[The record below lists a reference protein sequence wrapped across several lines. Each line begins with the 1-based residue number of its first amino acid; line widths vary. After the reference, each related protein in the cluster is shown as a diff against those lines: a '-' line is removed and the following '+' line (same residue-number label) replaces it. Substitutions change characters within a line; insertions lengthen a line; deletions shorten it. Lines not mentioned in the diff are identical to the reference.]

1 VLGTTFIRYV
11 YTLIHPTTVT
21 PDIAQSDMAP
31 ALQIGRMDVP
41 LDIDEEFNTWYNT
54 IDVPSIEVKT
64 FQLWRMPLWLDDDRA
79 DHPTLIIRIAVEDTV
94 IDEGARRAE
103 RYTLRLAWLQISR
116 IERLIYGCRR
126 VCGGSCIHPGDGGA
140 DLHLEILRSKL
151 EFLHHH

>member
-1 VLGTTFIRYV
+1 MRGTQEV
-11 YTLIHPTTVT
+11 ETVT
-21 PDIAQSDMAP
+21 GHVRREATSCADATSMYAANPMHTRRETGETRKEKSAP
-31 ALQIGRMDVP
+31 KE
-41 LDIDEEFNTWYNT
+41 LDNCGH
-54 IDVPSIEVKT
+54 IEG
-64 FQLWRMPLWLDDDRA
+64 LWFDDDCA
-79 DHPTLIIRIAVEDTV
+79 DHPTLIVRIAVEDTV